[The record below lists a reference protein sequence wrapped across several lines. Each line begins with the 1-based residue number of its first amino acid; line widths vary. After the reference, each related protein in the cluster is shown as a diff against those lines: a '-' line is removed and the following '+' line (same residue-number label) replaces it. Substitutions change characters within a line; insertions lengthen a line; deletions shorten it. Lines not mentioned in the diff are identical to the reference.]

1 MGTGASKD
9 ADEGSKEERERL
21 DHAGGQLYVSLKM
34 ENHKLTG
41 DLVPHV
47 YGSVPLVGSW
57 DPSKAVIL
65 IPTLFFLWFVCYWV
79 CLLFRCFSLLFWVL
93 VLAFHGAG
101 IVSMWELSFVVPPN
115 HGNAFY
121 FFGFCFQFFFSYS
134 NIAIFNYYLFT
145 FFERHIFLQLLDWR
159 LFQVFP

>member
-101 IVSMWELSFVVPPN
+101 IVSMWELSFVMHMMWN
-115 HGNAFY
+115 G
-121 FFGFCFQFFFSYS
+121 
-134 NIAIFNYYLFT
+134 IKLK
-145 FFERHIFLQLLDWR
+145 
-159 LFQVFP
+159 

>member
-9 ADEGSKEERERL
+9 AEEGSKEERDRL

-79 CLLFRCFSLLFWVL
+79 CLPFIILFFFI
-93 VLAFHGAG
+93 G
-101 IVSMWELSFVVPPN
+101 
-115 HGNAFY
+115 
-121 FFGFCFQFFFSYS
+121 FGFVEHVT
-134 NIAIFNYYLFT
+134 NHLFLKK
-145 FFERHIFLQLLDWR
+145 F
-159 LFQVFP
+159 